1 MKAGARRSIE
11 IAILTLVI
19 FGTRAHAVAPMA
31 GSQPGFY
38 RMMLGDF
45 EITALNDGVVPY
57 ATSRVLPMA
66 TATQIKE
73 GLAESGLADPVA
85 MSYNAFL
92 INTGSKLVLIDTGT
106 GGKLDDQPEFHGT
119 GHLAANLLAAG
130 YQPGQIDEIYIT
142 HRGQDHVG
150 GLTVGAAR
158 AFPNATVRVPKSEFD
173 LFLNPARTA
182 VLLSEAHNNPQVQ
195 AWVQF
200 TQNLF
205 EPYIRAGKFQSFDE
219 DTELVPGIRT
229 LATHGHTP
237 GHTSYV
243 VESEGQTLIILG
255 DLVLM
260 GALQFAHPSLGSSF
274 DVDPK
279 AASEQRLRIFKM
291 AVDSH
296 SWIAGGHLSFP
307 GIGHVRAGRDRFFWI
322 PVEYTI
328 PNGVQH

>member
-1 MKAGARRSIE
+1 MKAGARRSIVFL
-11 IAILTLVI
+11 ILAL
-19 FGTRAHAVAPMA
+19 AVVGMHPAQAAAPMVR
-31 GSQPGFY
+31 SQPGFY
-38 RMMLGDF
+38 RMMLGNF
-45 EITALNDGVVPY
+45 EITALNDGVISY
-57 ATSRVLPMA
+57 ATSRVSPMA
-66 TATQIKE
+66 TAAQIKE
-73 GLAESGLADPVA
+73 GLAESGLTDPVA

-106 GGKLDDQPEFHGT
+106 GGKLDDQPEFHGA
-119 GHLAANLLAAG
+119 GHLMTNLRAAG
-130 YQPGQIDEIYIT
+130 YQPQQIDEIYIT
-142 HRGQDHVG
+142 HRGQDHIG
-150 GLTVGAAR
+150 GLTVGTAR

-173 LFLNPARTA
+173 TFLDPTRAA
-182 VLLSEAHNNPQVQ
+182 ALLAEAHNNAQVK

-200 TQNLF
+200 TQSVF
-205 EPYIRAGKFQSFDE
+205 EPYIRAGKLQSFDE
-219 DTELVPGIRT
+219 DTELVRGIHT

-291 AVDSH
+291 AADAN
-296 SWIAGGHLSFP
+296 SWIAGGHLPFP
-307 GIGHVRAGRDRFFWI
+307 GIGHVRAGQDRFFWI
-322 PVEYTI
+322 PVEYSI
-328 PNGVQH
+328 P